1 MDWGVMAWTGC
12 QWPVLIGKTGLVE
25 CTQCGIIPFCY
36 SWHRAGF
43 STAGFS
49 NESSYSM
56 KGEKFLTS
64 WMLSK
69 YIFWACKINFQIS
82 CFDISIRSSEQDYI
96 IPRGVPRAEDFLSV
110 LLETK
115 GGDPHPDTGIPP
127 AFLTVRW
134 SESIGKASK
143 IDVELGRPTKIYYS
157 IAQWCFI
164 DTVLKK
170 VQHCLHV
177 SIFSV

>member
-1 MDWGVMAWTGC
+1 M
-12 QWPVLIGKTGLVE
+12 
-25 CTQCGIIPFCY
+25 
-36 SWHRAGF
+36 
-43 STAGFS
+43 
-49 NESSYSM
+49 
-56 KGEKFLTS
+56 
-64 WMLSK
+64 
-69 YIFWACKINFQIS
+69 S
-82 CFDISIRSSEQDYI
+82 CFDLSIRSSEQDYI
-96 IPRGVPRAEDFLSV
+96 IPRGVPRPEDFLSV

-134 SESIGKASK
+134 SKSIGKASK

-177 SIFSV
+177 SIFRV